1 MAPQTSKLSPSSS
14 ALRHE
19 NQKPQHPHTRLPHLK
34 NSPHQTSIL
43 HISASRISFAPSTA
57 TITSLAPHKRKP
69 AALTMATSQFPSRPF
84 TGLGRASTVGQQQQQ
99 QQVPNQQQ
107 NLQQQ
112 QHQQQP
118 PQNTSAYPVPSYA
131 GPSNTYNGGA
141 GAAGPGQRD
150 AVARSERE
158 RLERERREAEER
170 AGALEALSE
179 EQREE
184 INEAVRTIPSPLLTT
199 NTLPNHQYPSTPPTP
214 PPITSKTK
222 DKETRRR
229 IKILISKP
237 HQTVLPLR
245 PRQRQPHRLP
255 RIKSRPQSPR
265 LRPSKTRPLVPPLH
279 PRHPCLRPFHHHHH
293 QQQTNLLRSHPP
305 PPPPF
310 LFPLHRRNT
319 HPLPRPPRR
328 NLESVRLIRYRW
340 KRRHQ
345 FGRFEE
351 GG

>member
-1 MAPQTSKLSPSSS
+1 MLPSEIKLSHGSANLEALPVLQRVATRKPKTTTPTHASSAPQEQS
-14 ALRHE
+14 APNLD
-19 NQKPQHPHTRLPHLK
+19 
-34 NSPHQTSIL
+34 L
-43 HISASRISFAPSTA
+43 HIPASRYFLCPSTA

-69 AALTMATSQFPSRPF
+69 AALAMATSQFPSRPF

-150 AVARSERE
+150 AVARAERE

-184 INEAVRTIPSPLLTT
+184 INEAVRTIPFPLLTSIPFHT
-199 NTLPNHQYPSTPPTP
+199 
-214 PPITSKTK
+214 TSHHFENKTK
-222 DKETRRR
+222 
-229 IKILISKP
+229 
-237 HQTVLPLR
+237 
-245 PRQRQPHRLP
+245 RQ
-255 RIKSRPQSPR
+255 
-265 LRPSKTRPLVPPLH
+265 
-279 PRHPCLRPFHHHHH
+279 
-293 QQQTNLLRSHPP
+293 
-305 PPPPF
+305 
-310 LFPLHRRNT
+310 
-319 HPLPRPPRR
+319 
-328 NLESVRLIRYRW
+328 
-340 KRRHQ
+340 
-345 FGRFEE
+345 EE
-351 GG
+351 EQKH

>member
-19 NQKPQHPHTRLPHLK
+19 NQKTTTPTHASSAPQEQSAPNLD
-34 NSPHQTSIL
+34 L
-43 HISASRISFAPSTA
+43 HIPASRSFFCPSTA

-69 AALTMATSQFPSRPF
+69 AALAMATSQFPSRPF

-107 NLQQQ
+107 NLQS

-150 AVARSERE
+150 AVARAERE

-184 INEAVRTIPSPLLTT
+184 INEAVRTIPFPLLTSIPFHT
-199 NTLPNHQYPSTPPTP
+199 
-214 PPITSKTK
+214 TSRHFENKTK
-222 DKETRRR
+222 
-229 IKILISKP
+229 
-237 HQTVLPLR
+237 
-245 PRQRQPHRLP
+245 RQ
-255 RIKSRPQSPR
+255 
-265 LRPSKTRPLVPPLH
+265 
-279 PRHPCLRPFHHHHH
+279 
-293 QQQTNLLRSHPP
+293 
-305 PPPPF
+305 
-310 LFPLHRRNT
+310 
-319 HPLPRPPRR
+319 
-328 NLESVRLIRYRW
+328 
-340 KRRHQ
+340 
-345 FGRFEE
+345 EE
-351 GG
+351 EQKY